1 MGFFEKLKQGL
12 SKTRDDFNN
21 KLSQVF
27 SMGRK
32 IDEEF
37 YEELEETLIQA
48 DVGVQTAVELCE
60 RLREIEKNSISERR
74 NPCAALCRRR
84 L

>member
-12 SKTRDDFNN
+12 TKTRDDFNN

-27 SMGRK
+27 SLGRK

-37 YEELEETLIQA
+37 YEDLEETLIQA
-48 DVGVQTAVELCE
+48 DVGVQTAVELT
-60 RLREIEKNSISERR
+60 
-74 NPCAALCRRR
+74 
-84 L
+84 

>member
-12 SKTRDDFNN
+12 TKTRDDFNN

-27 SMGRK
+27 SLGRK

-37 YEELEETLIQA
+37 YEDLEETLIQA
-48 DVGVQTAVELCE
+48 DV
-60 RLREIEKNSISERR
+60 EIGR
-74 NPCAALCRRR
+74 AHV
-84 L
+84 